1 MSHFSMHA
9 RLRTEQSGHR
19 VMRDGLAS
27 VWQYWNVGCDVSAW
41 LAVCVV
47 VQAVVFGAAGRVMR
61 DDLHATHTG
70 VHSVGR

>member
-1 MSHFSMHA
+1 M
-9 RLRTEQSGHR
+9 
-19 VMRDGLAS
+19 MRDGLAS
-27 VWQYWNVGCDVSAW
+27 VWQYWNVGCDVYAW

-61 DDLHATHTG
+61 DDLRATHTG